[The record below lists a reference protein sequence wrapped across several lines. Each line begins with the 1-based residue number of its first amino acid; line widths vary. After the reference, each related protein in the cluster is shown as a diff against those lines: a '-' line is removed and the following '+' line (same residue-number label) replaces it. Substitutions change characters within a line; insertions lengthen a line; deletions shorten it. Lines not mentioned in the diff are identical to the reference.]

1 MVFYLL
7 GTMTDILVI
16 PYCVYLCPLRS
27 FGRRCLFVTIRSTM
41 NPLNDLIQ
49 SHNMYDAMEQH
60 AHRDAVHTPPPLSY
74 QTDTRGQDTPSF
86 GAHTYQHPPEYR
98 SSEPVQPPMQAVQQY
113 HHPRVAPM
121 PPQGYQTD
129 QERHTMHTMM
139 REISLMQRRLS
150 GMITS
155 LEAMMERT
163 DILHEY
169 HHIARYSSERAA
181 AAHTMVS
188 AQPPRYT
195 PPSFTDYRPP
205 QSEQHTQYNQPQVP
219 SYPPYS
225 MQVADQHQ
233 APAPQVES
241 PMSIKEGV
249 FNGTHM
255 ISAEGDIY
263 AIPVSFLCDQKLI
276 EGDIMQAMVFASGQ
290 IKYKLSEPTPREH
303 IMGILSTHSGTSPFY
318 IVQTANKAYN
328 VLKEAVE
335 LAGATPGKQ
344 ILLTVP
350 AGGESEWAT
359 IEKVFS

>member
-1 MVFYLL
+1 MQVA
-7 GTMTDILVI
+7 
-16 PYCVYLCPLRS
+16 PQP
-27 FGRRCLFVTIRSTM
+27 
-41 NPLNDLIQ
+41 
-49 SHNMYDAMEQH
+49 
-60 AHRDAVHTPPPLSY
+60 Y
-74 QTDTRGQDTPSF
+74 QT
-86 GAHTYQHPPEYR
+86 E
-98 SSEPVQPPMQAVQQY
+98 
-113 HHPRVAPM
+113 
-121 PPQGYQTD
+121 

-169 HHIARYSSERAA
+169 HHISRYSSERAA
-181 AAHTMVS
+181 AAYTTTTPT
-188 AQPPRYT
+188 QPRYT
-195 PPSFTDYRPP
+195 APSHSSPVTHYHGQGSVRQVIQRELPYQQF
-205 QSEQHTQYNQPQVP
+205 QHTNPYQSQTQQQVQYQTTA
-219 SYPPYS
+219 PP
-225 MQVADQHQ
+225 A
-233 APAPQVES
+233 VES